1 MVGEGGP
8 HRRQEWYESQR
19 DSKPQKRPNLIQYE
33 STSKLMSQP
42 MNTPNLK
49 PTRAPKSL
57 AAALLLA
64 VVLAASPATHAAPQH
79 TTAIQPDDTAPHRTR
94 LILKDGSYQIVMSYR
109 IVGNLVR
116 YISAERGGEEEEIP
130 VALVDFDATHRWEKQ
145 HTQAAQTPGDDNAP
159 APAIDPELLKE
170 EADRAAL
177 TPEVAK
183 DLRLPEADSSLAL
196 DTFHGTPELVPLAQT
211 DSDLNRNTGEN
222 LLKAAVNPLSA
233 AHPIVQLKGETS
245 PIQLHVKDPIF
256 YLRIGDQTVGDT
268 GGKPL
273 VVDTHG
279 ATSNA
284 QNDPAGGS
292 ANSQYVL
299 VRADVRTD
307 ARVIASFRIALLGSG
322 RRQEDVIE
330 TTSQLLPGGHWLKIT
345 PTEPL
350 DFGEFALMEVISD
363 KAVNLGVWDFGIHP
377 VAPEN
382 RDIIKPDPRRRGTLE
397 RHNPD

>member
-1 MVGEGGP
+1 M
-8 HRRQEWYESQR
+8 
-19 DSKPQKRPNLIQYE
+19 
-33 STSKLMSQP
+33 
-42 MNTPNLK
+42 
-49 PTRAPKSL
+49 
-57 AAALLLA
+57 
-64 VVLAASPATHAAPQH
+64 
-79 TTAIQPDDTAPHRTR
+79 
-94 LILKDGSYQIVMSYR
+94 
-109 IVGNLVR
+109 
-116 YISAERGGEEEEIP
+116 
-130 VALVDFDATHRWEKQ
+130 
-145 HTQAAQTPGDDNAP
+145 
-159 APAIDPELLKE
+159 
-170 EADRAAL
+170 
-177 TPEVAK
+177 
-183 DLRLPEADSSLAL
+183 
-196 DTFHGTPELVPLAQT
+196 
-211 DSDLNRNTGEN
+211 
-222 LLKAAVNPLSA
+222 
-233 AHPIVQLKGETS
+233 
-245 PIQLHVKDPIF
+245 
-256 YLRIGDQTVGDT
+256 
-268 GGKPL
+268 